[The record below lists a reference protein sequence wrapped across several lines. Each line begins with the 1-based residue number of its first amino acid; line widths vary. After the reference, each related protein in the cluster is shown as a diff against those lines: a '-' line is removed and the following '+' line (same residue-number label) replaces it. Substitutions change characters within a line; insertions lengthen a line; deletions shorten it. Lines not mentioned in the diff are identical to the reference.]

1 MHAFDRAKA
10 IVVRGVRSLAFWLVL
25 GAVVGVLFIVG
36 AAGRPAVGL
45 IKIPVAISSTDQT
58 HDIVRM
64 MNYARD
70 SRDIKAV
77 VLQIDSPGGSAV
89 LLEEIYLV
97 LTDLRRVKPV
107 VTTVDTMALSGGY
120 LIGVAADFI
129 YVKPTSMIGNIG
141 VWMRLSEQDELTDDV
156 LPTGPYKLSGLA
168 LRDAAKMLDMV
179 KEGFVGEVMKERGDR
194 LKMTKEDVSQGK
206 IYLGLEGVKLGLADK
221 IGSTDD
227 AIAGAAKLARVANYS
242 VVDVAEKLNISLS
255 LRFFFFKGDAPPVGD
270 GRAPA
275 RDPAPRFYYL
285 YPDSREALR

>member
-1 MHAFDRAKA
+1 MHTFDRAKV

-45 IKIPVAISSTDQT
+45 IKIPVAISSIEQT
-58 HDIVRM
+58 QDIVRM
-64 MNYARD
+64 MKYSRD
-70 SRDIKAV
+70 SRDIRAV

-89 LLEEIYLV
+89 LLEEIYLA

-120 LIGVAADFI
+120 LIGVAADSI

-141 VWMRLSEQDELTDDV
+141 VWMSLQEQDELTDDV

-168 LRDAAKMLDMV
+168 LRDAAKMLEMV

-242 VVDVAEKLNISLS
+242 VVDVAEKLDISLS
-255 LRFFFFKGDAPPVGD
+255 LPFFFFKGDAPPVEDRG
-270 GRAPA
+270 APA